1 MSSEKNY
8 PRKRAL
14 VAVGLQDI
22 DDTQLFFEDRNVTI
36 IGATSNYLVLDCE
49 ESQHDYRIGDLV
61 RFQAGYGTV
70 LRAFLSPYVQKRYIE

>member
-1 MSSEKNY
+1 
-8 PRKRAL
+8 
-14 VAVGLQDI
+14 
-22 DDTQLFFEDRNVTI
+22 
-36 IGATSNYLVLDCE
+36 LVLDCE